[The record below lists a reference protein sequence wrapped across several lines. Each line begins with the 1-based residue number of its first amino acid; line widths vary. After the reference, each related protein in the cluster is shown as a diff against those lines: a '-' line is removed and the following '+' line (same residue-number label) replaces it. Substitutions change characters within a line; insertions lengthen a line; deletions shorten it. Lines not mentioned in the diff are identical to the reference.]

1 MNELIESY
9 ERKLKAIQPMIES
22 AKFDEDTEREIRLR
36 TKASCYRTFLSELKQ
51 QCNIADVVWRSEQ
64 LHKLLQHLSDE
75 DELIG
80 NRTHQEIIDSFNKL
94 G

>member
-36 TKASCYRTFLSELKQ
+36 TKESCYRTFLSELKQ
-51 QCNIADVVWRSEQ
+51 QCNIADVVGRSEQ
-64 LHKLLQHLSDE
+64 LCDHPKDKRASIKSHGKDFCWE
-75 DELIG
+75 CGKHIEA
-80 NRTHQEIIDSFNKL
+80 
-94 G
+94 

>member
-36 TKASCYRTFLSELKQ
+36 TKASCYRTFLNELKQ
-51 QCNIADVVWRSEQ
+51 QCNIANVVNRRELLLAYSEWWDKKYSPSRLDFHRQ
-64 LHKLLQHLSDE
+64 KDIDRFLS
-75 DELIG
+75 
-80 NRTHQEIIDSFNKL
+80 Q
-94 G
+94 

>member
-36 TKASCYRTFLSELKQ
+36 TKASCYRTFLNELKQ
-51 QCNIADVVWRSEQ
+51 QCNIANVVGRSEQ
-64 LHKLLQHLSDE
+64 LKAFLDYVDSRYSEQGTRDKIVDEFLS
-75 DELIG
+75 L
-80 NRTHQEIIDSFNKL
+80 
-94 G
+94 